1 MKTTDVKAY
10 SNGKDTGIQ
19 VFVCKDYDALSAKAA
34 AIVSGEINKK
44 AHFILGLATGTSPIG
59 LYTELANLNAE
70 GKVDFSGVTTY
81 NLDEYYPIAP
91 EHDQSYRYFMNK
103 YLFNKV
109 NIDMAETH
117 LLKINRQIIH
127 QVVHLQAAMIPET
140 VIPADRAIILPKR
153 KNRRK
158 RNHLHLSRNLHRNRK
173 ENMNLLRW

>member
-91 EHDQSYRYFMNK
+91 ENDQSYRYFMNK

-117 LLKINRQIIH
+117 LLNGKAEDPEAECRAYDELSKLQETLTFRSSESAATDTSVSTSQATNSSW
-127 QVVHLQAAMIPET
+127 VHI
-140 VIPADRAIILPKR
+140 
-153 KNRRK
+153 
-158 RNHLHLSRNLHRNRK
+158 S
-173 ENMNLLRW
+173 